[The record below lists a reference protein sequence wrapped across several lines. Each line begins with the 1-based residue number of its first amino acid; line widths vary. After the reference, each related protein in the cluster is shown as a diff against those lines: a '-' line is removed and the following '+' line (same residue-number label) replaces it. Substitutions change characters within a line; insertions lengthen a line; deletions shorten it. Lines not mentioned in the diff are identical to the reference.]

1 MIKATWVKSYVKIP
15 NQNSFHRDFEYRC
28 NYAERET
35 DGSGFSKEDVCLD
48 VINTCEEKNLKMKP
62 QFTKEVLMT
71 KLEDLSLGKEESKVL
86 VTEYEELNPL
96 PIPHATGTPHLGYLY
111 VGTFGTIC
119 RHLKLS
125 PSRFEDYDPRDEKK
139 PCALFVGSLGQWHL
153 FIYQEEYVSED
164 HLVFLVIKMHKN
176 SFGKV
181 SKRLVTHPFG
191 NPEDVLSFYHD
202 YASKNEVAS
211 DVTNVYFRAANYEKE
226 LEDPWF
232 QKELSRILKKEGL
245 A

>member
-28 NYAERET
+28 NYAQRET

-48 VINTCEEKNLKMKP
+48 VMNTCEEKNLKMKP

-71 KLEDLSLGKEESKVL
+71 KLEGLAKGEESDKVL
-86 VTEYEELNPL
+86 VTEYEELSPL
-96 PIPHATGTPHLGYLY
+96 PLPHASKGPHYGYLY
-111 VGTFGTIC
+111 VGTLESI
-119 RHLKLS
+119 RKNLRLS
-125 PSRFEDYDPRDEKK
+125 ESSLEDHDPRDEKK

-181 SKRLVTHPFG
+181 IKRLVTHPFG
-191 NPEDVLSFYHD
+191 DSDDALSFYHD